1 MPVPQTKYATSGS
14 FRIAYQVLGQGSFD
28 LVFLPGFI
36 SNLEV
41 HWEDPGYA
49 GLLRRLS
56 AFSRLIQFDKRG
68 TGLSDRVDP
77 AHLPDLAVRIEDL
90 NAVLDAAGSGRAA
103 LLGASEG
110 APMAIRFAAHHPER
124 TRALVIYGG
133 YAHFHTAVAGPAAVA
148 RFVAEAERSWG
159 TGASLRFFA
168 PDRLDDPHFKAWWA
182 RFERLSV
189 SPTAARSLAG
199 MNARID
205 VRKLLG
211 RIRVPTLVLHR
222 RDDVR
227 VRLKAGR
234 DLARAIPGARFIELP
249 GRDHPIWTGDSTA
262 VADAIE
268 EFLTGGCLH
277 RRPPQVLAVLHARHL
292 TPPAR
297 TGGPTV
303 QAAEADRRA
312 RFHDMAAEDARSYG
326 GILMR
331 ADGEF
336 VLTRFDAAAAAVQAA
351 LALRA
356 RAAALHLDVAQG
368 LHVGEVPVSDG
379 EFTGIAA
386 EAARRV
392 AAAAGADEIAASAL
406 FADLAAGSGVIFAE
420 RGSLVLD
427 GYARPMALFALQPE
441 QHLEPH
447 PRKHP
452 GEPSAGALDDLS
464 GRESEVLALISD
476 GLSNREIA
484 AVLSLSGHTV
494 KRHVANILNKMDLS
508 SRAAA
513 ASIYAR
519 RIRV

>member
-1 MPVPQTKYATSGS
+1 M
-14 FRIAYQVLGQGSFD
+14 
-28 LVFLPGFI
+28 PGFI

-68 TGLSDRVDP
+68 AGLSDRVDP

-90 NAVLDAAGSGRAA
+90 NAVLDATGSGRAA
-103 LLGASEG
+103 LLGSSEG
-110 APMAIRFAAHHPER
+110 APMAIQFAVDHPER
-124 TRALVIYGG
+124 VRALVIYGG
-133 YAHFHTAVAGPAAVA
+133 YAHFHTAVAGPATVA
-148 RFVAEAERSWG
+148 RFIAEIERSWG

-182 RFERLSV
+182 RLERLSV
-189 SPTAARSLAG
+189 SPTAARSLTE
-199 MNARID
+199 MNAAID
-205 VRKLLG
+205 VREMLG

-227 VRLKAGR
+227 VRFEAGR
-234 DLARAIPGARFIELP
+234 ELARAIPGARFIELQ

-277 RRPPQVLAVLHARHL
+277 RRPSQVLAVPHAQHL

-297 TGGPTV
+297 PGRPTV
-303 QAAEADRRA
+303 QAAAADRRA
-312 RFHDMAAEDARSYG
+312 RFHAMAADCARSYG

-336 VLTRFDAAAAAVQAA
+336 ALTRYDAAATAVQAA

-356 RAAALHLDVAQG
+356 RAAALHLDVAHG
-368 LHVGEVPVSDG
+368 LHAGEVPVSDG
-379 EFTGIAA
+379 DSTGIAA
-386 EAARRV
+386 EAALRV
-392 AAAAGADEIAASAL
+392 AAAAGPDEIAASAL
-406 FADLAAGSGVIFAE
+406 FADLAAGSGVIFAD

-427 GYARPMALFALQPE
+427 GYARPLALFTLQPE

-447 PRKHP
+447 SRKHL

-464 GRESEVLALISD
+464 GRESEVLALISE

-484 AVLSLSGHTV
+484 AALSLSGHTV
-494 KRHVANILNKMDLS
+494 KRHVANILNKMGLP

-513 ASIYAR
+513 ASIYGR
-519 RIRV
+519 RIKV